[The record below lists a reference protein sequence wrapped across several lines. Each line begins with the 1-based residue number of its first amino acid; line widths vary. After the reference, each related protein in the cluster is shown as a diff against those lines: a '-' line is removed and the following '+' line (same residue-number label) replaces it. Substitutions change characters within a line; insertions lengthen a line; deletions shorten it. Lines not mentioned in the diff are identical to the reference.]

1 MQQLECRFY
10 PRLEIAEVLSVNP
23 KDSKHFKRNTTEKL
37 NKWGYEYTYTPEGVE
52 ITGQPELPE
61 ERLKEILIRK
71 LNLDVQINPYD
82 FACFLCA
89 FTDIGSFDSMPW
101 KEREIQMKLK
111 YETEVTDRTLRSWC
125 NKLIGKDI
133 VQKCGRETFWKTQ
146 RFGTEQHRTKVSADD
161 PRMAE
166 YFQKKREYFEVAMLA
181 AEKAGK
187 KGKEAV
193 LDAWDTTFKSLWR
206 EFGCCYYSCRGL
218 LFNAIEEDYI
228 FEIYELAQ
236 EIAATHTVLPPDK
249 GTIKSKEDYHA
260 TWFNKNHL

>member
-1 MQQLECRFY
+1 
-10 PRLEIAEVLSVNP
+10 
-23 KDSKHFKRNTTEKL
+23 
-37 NKWGYEYTYTPEGVE
+37 
-52 ITGQPELPE
+52 
-61 ERLKEILIRK
+61 
-71 LNLDVQINPYD
+71 
-82 FACFLCA
+82 
-89 FTDIGSFDSMPW
+89 
-101 KEREIQMKLK
+101 MKLK

-146 RFGTEQHRTKVSADD
+146 RFGAEQHRTKVSADD
-161 PRMAE
+161 PRMAQ

-236 EIAATHTVLPPDK
+236 EIAAALNQQGCNLLRWYAQNPMLQQMGLVTADGAVDLDALRDAARDNIPAGGLLVELPMGISLRINTTDVDSLYK
-249 GTIKSKEDYHA
+249 AIREEAS
-260 TWFNKNHL
+260 L

>member
-1 MQQLECRFY
+1 M
-10 PRLEIAEVLSVNP
+10 EIAEALSVNP
-23 KDSKHFKRNTTEKL
+23 KDSKHFAERVKATLE
-37 NKWGYEYTYTPEGVE
+37 KWGYEYDYSRSGVE

-146 RFGTEQHRTKVSADD
+146 RFGAEQHRTKVSADD

-236 EIAATHTVLPPDK
+236 EIAAAHTVLPPDK

>member
-1 MQQLECRFY
+1 MKATLE
-10 PRLEIAEVLSVNP
+10 
-23 KDSKHFKRNTTEKL
+23 
-37 NKWGYEYTYTPEGVE
+37 KWGYEYNYSRSGVE
-52 ITGQPELPE
+52 ITGKPDLPE

-71 LNLDVQINPYD
+71 LNLDVQINAYD

-101 KEREIQMKLK
+101 EERAEQMQLK
-111 YETEVTDRTLRSWC
+111 YSVEVTDRTLRSWC
-125 NKLIGKDI
+125 KRLIGSDI
-133 VQKCGRETFWKTQ
+133 IQKCGRISFWKTQ
-146 RFGTEQHRTKVSADD
+146 RFGKEKYRTPVAVDD

-218 LFNAIEEDYI
+218 LFNVIEEDYI

-236 EIAATHTVLPPDK
+236 EIAAAPVILPPDK
-249 GTIKSKEDYHA
+249 RKINSKEGYHE
-260 TWFNKNHL
+260 TWFRSNL